1 MTRTYLEVRVPS
13 ELDKMR
19 DCPVLVTIS
28 VIGGKWRP
36 RILWRLREGPAGF
49 GDLHR
54 SVGVSEKVLT
64 DNLKALEREG
74 IVSRVEVKVGRVNT
88 TEYRYT
94 DYGLSLVPVLD
105 AMGQWGLDHG
115 GRSVAE

>member
-1 MTRTYLEVRVPS
+1 MAS

-28 VIGGKWRP
+28 AVGGKWRP

-74 IVSRVEVKVGRVNT
+74 IISRAEVQVGRVNA

-94 DYGLSLVPVLD
+94 NYGLSLVPVLD
-105 AMGQWGLDHG
+105 AMGQWGLDHV
-115 GRSVAE
+115 GRQC

>member
-1 MTRTYLEVRVPS
+1 MARTYLEVRMAD
-13 ELDKMR
+13 ERDKMR

-28 VIGGKWRP
+28 AVGGKWRA

-49 GDLHR
+49 ADLRR

-64 DNLKALEREG
+64 ENLKALEREA
-74 IVSRVEVKVGRVNT
+74 ILSRVEVKVGRVNI

-105 AMGQWGLDHG
+105 AMGRWGLDHVE
-115 GRSVAE
+115 REAVE